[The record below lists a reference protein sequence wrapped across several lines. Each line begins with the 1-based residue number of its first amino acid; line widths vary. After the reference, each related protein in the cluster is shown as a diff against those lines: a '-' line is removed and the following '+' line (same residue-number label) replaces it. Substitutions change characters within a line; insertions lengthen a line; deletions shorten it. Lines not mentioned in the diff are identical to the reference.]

1 MSRHD
6 ARISWRADAKFV
18 SGDYSRA
25 HDWTFDGGQVV
36 RGSSSPSVVP
46 EPRSDP
52 FGVDPEE
59 ALVAAVSSCHMLWF
73 LSLAQQAG
81 FDVASYDDDAAGKM
95 GRIAPGKQ
103 ALIRIVLRPD
113 IRFVGREPGEAEL
126 AALHHEAHERC
137 FIANS
142 LKSEVVVEAAQP
154 LQAKPDPF
162 ISSEVEKR

>member
-6 ARISWRADAKFV
+6 ARISWRADGGFA

-25 HDWTFDGGQVV
+25 HEWRFDGGQVV

-73 LSLAQQAG
+73 LSLAQNRG
-81 FDVASYDDDAAGKM
+81 YDVTSYDDDAAGEM
-95 GRIAPGKQ
+95 GRIAPGRM
-103 ALIRIVLRPD
+103 ALTRIVLRPD
-113 IRFVGREPGEAEL
+113 VRFAGAAPDAQAL
-126 AALHHEAHERC
+126 AALHAEAHERC

-142 LKSEVVVEAAQP
+142 LKSDVVVEPA
-154 LQAKPDPF
+154 
-162 ISSEVEKR
+162 